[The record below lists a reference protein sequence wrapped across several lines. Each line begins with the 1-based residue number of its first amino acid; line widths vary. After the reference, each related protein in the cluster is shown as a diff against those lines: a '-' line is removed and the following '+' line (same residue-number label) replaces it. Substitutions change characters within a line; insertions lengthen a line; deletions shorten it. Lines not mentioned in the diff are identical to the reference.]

1 MLHMLPGASDFDLRR
16 QFGEL
21 ELVTGSVAGSTYL
34 IEAYT
39 GWPSR

>member
-16 QFGEL
+16 QFGGTRVGDGL
-21 ELVTGSVAGSTYL
+21 GSRSTYL
-34 IEAYT
+34 VEAYT